1 MRIKNSPYTH
11 KEEKPIVLLVSTPI
25 GNKED
30 ITLRALRIFKEADIV
45 ACEDT
50 RNTGLLLASYQIK
63 PKSLVSL
70 YAQNEKKEA
79 EKLVDKVRKNKL
91 MLAYC
96 SDAGRPGI
104 SDPGALLVQTCYEK
118 GCPVSILP
126 GATASLSALVLS
138 GLDSADF
145 SFFGFLPTKKGQIKS
160 FLSPLKDR
168 KESLIFYESPKR
180 VKATLQVR
188 EEVFG
193 KDRKVSLIRELTK
206 IHEESSFG
214 TIEEISASLGDE
226 VKGECIL
233 IVDGNKEEKALDET
247 SLKKRI
253 KEKRKEGKSLLSLS
267 KELSTETNIPKN
279 TIYKLALER
288 KK

>member
-1 MRIKNSPYTH
+1 MRIRNSPYTK
-11 KEEKPIVLLVSTPI
+11 KEEKPIVYLVSTPI

-30 ITLRALRIFKEADIV
+30 ITLRALRIFKEADII

-79 EKLVDKVRKNKL
+79 EKLIDKVRKNKL

-138 GLDSADF
+138 GIDSADF
-145 SFFGFLPTKKGQIKS
+145 SFFGFLPTKKGQIRS
-160 FLSPLKDR
+160 FLLPLKER

-180 VKATLQVR
+180 VKSTLEIR
-188 EEVFG
+188 REVFG
-193 KDRKVSLIRELTK
+193 KERRVSLIRELTK
-206 IHEESSFG
+206 IHEESNLG
-214 TIEEISASLGDE
+214 TLEEVCSSLGEE
-226 VKGECIL
+226 VKGECI
-233 IVDGNKEEKALDET
+233 IIIDGNKEEKEIDEDT
-247 SLKKRI
+247 LKKKI
-253 KEKRKEGKSLLSLS
+253 KEKRKEGQSLLSLS
-267 KELSTETNIPKN
+267 KDLSKETGISKN
-279 TIYKLALER
+279 TIYKLALSR

>member
-1 MRIKNSPYTH
+1 MRIKNSPYTR

-118 GCPVSILP
+118 GFPFY
-126 GATASLSALVLS
+126 LV
-138 GLDSADF
+138 
-145 SFFGFLPTKKGQIKS
+145 
-160 FLSPLKDR
+160 PL
-168 KESLIFYESPKR
+168 
-180 VKATLQVR
+180 
-188 EEVFG
+188 
-193 KDRKVSLIRELTK
+193 
-206 IHEESSFG
+206 
-214 TIEEISASLGDE
+214 
-226 VKGECIL
+226 
-233 IVDGNKEEKALDET
+233 
-247 SLKKRI
+247 
-253 KEKRKEGKSLLSLS
+253 LLSLL
-267 KELSTETNIPKN
+267 LSCP
-279 TIYKLALER
+279 ALIQQTSR
-288 KK
+288 SLDSFLPRRDKSNLSCLL

>member
-1 MRIKNSPYTH
+1 MRIKNSPYTR

-30 ITLRALRIFKEADIV
+30 ITLRALRIFKEADII

-96 SDAGRPGI
+96 SDAGMPGI

-138 GLDSADF
+138 GIDSADF

-160 FLSPLKDR
+160 FLTPLKDR

-188 EEVFG
+188 REVFG
-193 KDRKVSLIRELTK
+193 KERKASLIRELTK

-214 TIEEISASLGDE
+214 TIEEIYASLGEE

-233 IVDGNKEEKALDET
+233 IVDGNKEEKTLDEA

-267 KELSTETNIPKN
+267 KEISVETNIPKN
-279 TIYKLALER
+279 AIYKIALER